1 MWSDEQVPAFWQDLG
16 LPGLFDVH
24 THFLP
29 EPIQRAVWAVFDSA
43 GPKIGRPWPITYR
56 TGVEERVATLRA
68 LGVRRFGSL
77 PYAHKPGVAGY
88 LNDWCADFARRTPE
102 SIWTATFYP
111 EADATTYVADL
122 LDRGVE
128 MFKIHTQVG
137 EFELA
142 HPLLDEV
149 WGMLEDAGVPVITHV
164 GSGPVGNDFT
174 GPDHLVSLL
183 RRHPRAPI
191 VIAHL
196 GAPDY
201 DAFLDLAEAHES
213 LMLDTTMVFTDFFEE
228 TGAFPPASRPRLLE
242 LQDRILLG
250 SDFPSIPYPYA
261 HQFEALVRLDLGDDW
276 LRAVCWHNGVRR
288 LGAADN
294 PLGAAASSP

>member
-1 MWSDEQVPAFWQDLG
+1 MWSDEHVPAFWQELG

-56 TGVEERVATLRA
+56 TGVEERVAALRG

-111 EADATTYVADL
+111 EAGATAYVADL
-122 LDRGVE
+122 LERGVE

-142 HPLLDEV
+142 DPLLDEV

-261 HQFEALVRLDLGDDW
+261 HQLEALARLDLGDDW